1 MTFYLLISLA
11 SYRAQEQNTRQAT
24 QQTGGQ
30 RAQEGDGPA
39 VKSVCRRRVEMRP
52 RSSPGQGSALTAS
65 YVQLRSISVL
75 FGDPSAG
82 ASGTAAFLKRSDRE
96 GSCLQS
102 LTVCYEH
109 PPLFKGA

>member
-1 MTFYLLISLA
+1 M
-11 SYRAQEQNTRQAT
+11 
-24 QQTGGQ
+24 
-30 RAQEGDGPA
+30 
-39 VKSVCRRRVEMRP
+39 KSVYGRPVEMRP
-52 RSSPGQGSALTAS
+52 RSSPGQRSPLTAS
-65 YVQLRSISVL
+65 YVQLRSISIL

-96 GSCLQS
+96 GSCLKS